1 LEEIGFLFFFA
12 SAITLVRETYLRREL
27 EEALLEVR
35 QSGRKK
41 MR

>member
-1 LEEIGFLFFFA
+1 LEEIGFLFLFA

-35 QSGRKK
+35 ERGRKK